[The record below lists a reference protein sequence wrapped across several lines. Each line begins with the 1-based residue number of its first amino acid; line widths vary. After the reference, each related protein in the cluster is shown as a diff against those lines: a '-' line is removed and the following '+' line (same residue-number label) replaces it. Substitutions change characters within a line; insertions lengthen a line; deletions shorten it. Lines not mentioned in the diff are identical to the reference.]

1 MSGEASRKPP
11 AAPQDAAAGGIE
23 TPESQPRTP
32 TEGPA
37 ASAPPEKPKSPRKRR
52 PPFVL

>member
-11 AAPQDAAAGGIE
+11 AAPEDTAAEGFE
-23 TPESQPRTP
+23 TPASQPTTP
-32 TEGPA
+32 ADGPD
-37 ASAPPEKPKSPRKRR
+37 ASAPPAKPKSPRKRR